1 MFSLIKVIFFFTN
14 LSTLEGRC
22 NWTLFCTPFA
32 NFIQEFLKMKHQ
44 GELWLLPTTPPIVL
58 MSFPLTNNQWRDC
71 CHMSLEALS
80 GTTSHNDWAVKH
92 TATKSPTVLL
102 TWSVNLSVYVCQR
115 AVESCTAGSSI
126 WRHPISIYFHT
137 PQEKNNPE
145 SLIVSDHLLLRRN
158 ETRLDECKPP
168 PMFHPDRPPL
178 WPLLG
183 CERGFFIFEWIEII
197 AGPNPLDIGSRGS
210 FWLLL
215 GTCRADWANRKG
227 FSDDQ

>member
-1 MFSLIKVIFFFTN
+1 M
-14 LSTLEGRC
+14 
-22 NWTLFCTPFA
+22 
-32 NFIQEFLKMKHQ
+32 QHQ

-58 MSFPLTNNQWRDC
+58 MSFPLTNDQWRDC

-137 PQEKNNPE
+137 PQEKNNPK

-215 GTCRADWANRKG
+215 GTCRADCANRKG
-227 FSDDQ
+227 SSDDQ

>member
-1 MFSLIKVIFFFTN
+1 M
-14 LSTLEGRC
+14 
-22 NWTLFCTPFA
+22 
-32 NFIQEFLKMKHQ
+32 
-44 GELWLLPTTPPIVL
+44 
-58 MSFPLTNNQWRDC
+58 
-71 CHMSLEALS
+71 
-80 GTTSHNDWAVKH
+80 
-92 TATKSPTVLL
+92 
-102 TWSVNLSVYVCQR
+102 NLSVYVCQR

-137 PQEKNNPE
+137 PQEKNNPG

-183 CERGFFIFEWIEII
+183 CEHGFFIFEWIEII

-210 FWLLL
+210 FWLLF
-215 GTCRADWANRKG
+215 GTCRADWANKKG
-227 FSDDQ
+227 PLMTSSISKVVGNNGKDVHFSAIFSMPFT